1 MSRGGGPL
9 SADNC
14 APGVS
19 CLGTDGVIHVSES
32 LLSRIAA
39 AGEAMGLAPDLW
51 TDLVVGT

>member
-14 APGVS
+14 VPGVS
-19 CLGTDGVIHVSES
+19 GLGIDGVIHVSES

-39 AGEAMGLAPDLW
+39 SGEAMGLPPDLW
-51 TDLVVGT
+51 TYLAVGT